1 MSAIE
6 QSELADTIYRFFN
19 GAKNG
24 DRYYATALI
33 GMAYGV
39 IYYDFEV
46 AEEINFL
53 LNVLGY
59 Y

>member
-6 QSELADTIYRFFN
+6 QSELADTIHRFFN

-24 DRYYATALI
+24 DRYYVTALI

-46 AEEINFL
+46 AKEIRFL
-53 LNVLGY
+53 LDLLEY